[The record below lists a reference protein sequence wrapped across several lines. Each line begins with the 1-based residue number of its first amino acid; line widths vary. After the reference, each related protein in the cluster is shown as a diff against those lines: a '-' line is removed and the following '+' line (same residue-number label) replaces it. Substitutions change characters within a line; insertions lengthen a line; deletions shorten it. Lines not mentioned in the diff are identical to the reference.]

1 MGAESVACPAP
12 GGAAANCMPAGMVKG
27 EEAVE
32 VGDVER
38 EEEDEPSEL
47 CMPGCGGCGGEWARP

>member
-12 GGAAANCMPAGMVKG
+12 GGAAANCMPGGMVKG

-47 CMPGCGGCGGEWARP
+47 CMPGCGCGGE